1 MTTFRLPPSEAEK
14 GSAQPERTPG
24 VEDAN
29 PTRTWPDVQGT
40 PARFRL
46 ASRKV
51 WLAACVA
58 LIIASLMLLRHLG
71 LIDADSMVDSLKRH
85 PTLAPFLFVLVYAVM
100 VFALLPTLPMNLAAG
115 FLWGPYLGTLY
126 TVFGATL
133 GAVAAFLTARYLL
146 RDQVLRFVRGR
157 ARAWLSAELAGP
169 GWKTV
174 AFTRVNP
181 VFPFGPVNWVFGVSS
196 IRAWAYT
203 WATLVF
209 VVPPAMFIAS
219 IGASVGSLV
228 LSGETRSLVTEVMTA
243 SALVTALAIGMPL
256 LRKYL
261 SRQT

>member
-1 MTTFRLPPSEAEK
+1 
-14 GSAQPERTPG
+14 
-24 VEDAN
+24 
-29 PTRTWPDVQGT
+29 
-40 PARFRL
+40 
-46 ASRKV
+46 
-51 WLAACVA
+51 
-58 LIIASLMLLRHLG
+58 
-71 LIDADSMVDSLKRH
+71 
-85 PTLAPFLFVLVYAVM
+85 M

-157 ARAWLSAELAGP
+157 ARDWLSAELAGP

-181 VFPFGPVNWVFGVSS
+181 VFPFGPINWVFGVSS

-243 SALVTALAIGMPL
+243 SALVTVLAIGMPL